1 MKMVAVL
8 FKYDSNEGYK
18 HNTYGCLTF
27 ALYYLAV
34 KKHIIMKKW
43 QIRYSICIVLPIFR

>member
-34 KKHIIMKKW
+34 KKTYYEKVAN
-43 QIRYSICIVLPIFR
+43 SL